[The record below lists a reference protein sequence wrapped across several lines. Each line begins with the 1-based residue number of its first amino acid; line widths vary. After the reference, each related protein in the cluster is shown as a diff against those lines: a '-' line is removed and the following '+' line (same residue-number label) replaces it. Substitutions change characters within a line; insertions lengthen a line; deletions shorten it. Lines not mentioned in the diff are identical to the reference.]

1 MKKILIG
8 LSTFSLLVSSSSI
21 VSCTIT
27 YQFKNNYLDQIKLFL
42 NTSAIASQ
50 AIILSDKNTTNISTD
65 YSLKTFSQTKIS
77 DLYKN
82 KEKELV
88 DKYIIDKKLTYEYQF
103 KSMFLTLEK
112 QDWTNKLKQVA
123 LLEKDKNTNL
133 DLNWNDQTTRT
144 TENNTFKTLS
154 LISAGINFLFS
165 GDFTPNQQ
173 GNLINNFLS
182 NQSALLEST
191 VFNNNKFTNLIEQL
205 NKIEENKF
213 YNIANSLFSQPDW
226 FTNSNN
232 NNNNNLAQKTLKE
245 ILEFSSQKLWDEILP
260 KDNKQDLKIDW
271 SKIIKPLI
279 DLLKAFSIYQN
290 LIEQKSDK
298 TLNYSTMQPLY
309 LFSKEK
315 TNSEFL
321 YEILQTDLQT
331 IYKDKTEEQIK
342 QEINSIDLKKI
353 ISFLKNSFVF
363 EKEDKYGYKFQ
374 KFIVM
379 LLGSSSQVEQK
390 NNITNNFLISPFYKW
405 YEQKNN
411 KEAFKK
417 IIIEKLNKI
426 EKIKPFASIIS
437 NYVPILFEIIKA
449 FHQDLVEQGV
459 NNKLKTE
466 LNKYLSLAK
475 VILPSLG
482 VDKKVVEFLDSKA
495 LKDFLN
501 NCFLALY
508 NQGFLKEVFILI
520 NQLSDK
526 QVFNNQIIDNIS
538 NFYNLTSL
546 KLDKFLDY
554 LLSLIKKPINGKNS
568 FDEFQFLY
576 GLKDLSISQIIKNLE
591 NFYNKDDLSY
601 IFNLDNFKNLLDVI
615 FNKNITSSFKYDKG
629 QLETKNALS
638 TILTLLALNPNKVED
653 LKINITSDNNK
664 ISDSVNKQIQEKQY
678 GLASVILLGYNN
690 DKKAFYENSIL
701 DNVSNLFG
709 HSQKDLNKEAS
720 KNAINVLIKSYLE
733 LINWFQNKSIKKYA
747 KDNFEIYLDQN
758 NWTIELID
766 QKGNIDNLNETLTIN
781 YMLKFKNPKDSK
793 QNWTYKVSLIR
804 TSNSNQ
810 PWKIAQITKLNNNK

>member
-27 YQFKNNYLDQIKLFL
+27 YQFKNNYLDQIKLLL

-50 AIILSDKNTTNISTD
+50 SIILSDKNTTNISTD

-82 KEKELV
+82 QEKELV

-165 GDFTPNQQ
+165 GDFTANQQ

-191 VFNNNKFTNLIEQL
+191 VFNNNKFTNFTEQL
-205 NKIEENKF
+205 NKIEDNKF

-232 NNNNNLAQKTLKE
+232 NNNNLAQKTLKE
-245 ILEFSSQKLWDEILP
+245 ILEFSSQKLWDQILP

-271 SKIIKPLI
+271 SKLIKPLI

-353 ISFLKNSFVF
+353 ITSLKNSLVF

-379 LLGSSSQVEQK
+379 LLGSSSEVEQK

-411 KEAFKK
+411 KELLKK

-482 VDKKVVEFLDSKA
+482 VDKKVIEFLDSKA

-508 NQGFLKEVFILI
+508 NQDFLKEVFILI

-538 NFYNLTSL
+538 TFYNLTSL

-615 FNKNITSSFKYDKG
+615 FNKNITSSFKYNKE

-638 TILTLLALNPNKVED
+638 TILTLLALNPNKVEN

-733 LINWFQNKSIKKYA
+733 LINWFQNTSIKKYA
-747 KDNFEIYLDQN
+747 KDNFDVYLDQN

-781 YMLKFKNPKDSK
+781 YMLKFKNLNNNK

>member
-123 LLEKDKNTNL
+123 LLEKDKTTNL

-165 GDFTPNQQ
+165 GDFTANQQ

-232 NNNNNLAQKTLKE
+232 NNNNLAQKTLKE

-271 SKIIKPLI
+271 SKLIKPLI
-279 DLLKAFSIYQN
+279 DLLKAFSIYQT

-405 YEQKNN
+405 YEKENN
-411 KEAFKK
+411 KETFKK

-437 NYVPILFEIIKA
+437 NYVPILFEIMKA

-501 NCFLALY
+501 NCFLVLY
-508 NQGFLKEVFILI
+508 NQDFLKEVFILI

-615 FNKNITSSFKYDKG
+615 FNKNITSSFKYNKE
-629 QLETKNALS
+629 QLETKNDLS

-690 DKKAFYENSIL
+690 GKKAFYENSIL

-709 HSQKDLNKEAS
+709 HNQKDLKKEAS

-733 LINWFQNKSIKKYA
+733 LVNWFQNVSIKKYA

-781 YMLKFKNPKDSK
+781 YMLKFKNPNNNK

-810 PWKIAQITKLNNNK
+810 PWKIAQITKLNDNK

>member
-27 YQFKNNYLDQIKLFL
+27 YQFKNNYLDQIKLLL

-50 AIILSDKNTTNISTD
+50 SIILSDKNTTNISTD

-82 KEKELV
+82 QEKELV
-88 DKYIIDKKLTYEYQF
+88 DKYIIDKKLTYKYQF

-165 GDFTPNQQ
+165 GDFTANQQ

-191 VFNNNKFTNLIEQL
+191 VFNNNKFTNFTEQL
-205 NKIEENKF
+205 NKIEDNKF

-232 NNNNNLAQKTLKE
+232 NNNNLAQKTLKE
-245 ILEFSSQKLWDEILP
+245 ILEFSSQKLWDQILP

-271 SKIIKPLI
+271 SKLIKPLI

-353 ISFLKNSFVF
+353 ITSLKNSLVF

-379 LLGSSSQVEQK
+379 LLGSSSEVEQK

-411 KEAFKK
+411 KELLKK

-482 VDKKVVEFLDSKA
+482 VDKKVIEFLDSKA

-508 NQGFLKEVFILI
+508 NQDFLKEVFILI

-526 QVFNNQIIDNIS
+526 QVFNNQIIDNILT
-538 NFYNLTSL
+538 FYNLTSL

-615 FNKNITSSFKYDKG
+615 FNKNITSSFKYNKE

-638 TILTLLALNPNKVED
+638 TILTLLALNPNKVEN

-733 LINWFQNKSIKKYA
+733 LINWFQNTSIKKYA
-747 KDNFEIYLDQN
+747 KDNFDVYLDQN

-781 YMLKFKNPKDSK
+781 YMLKFKNLNNNK

>member
-27 YQFKNNYLDQIKLFL
+27 YQFKNNYLDQIKLLL

-50 AIILSDKNTTNISTD
+50 SIILSDKNTTNISTD

-82 KEKELV
+82 QEKELV

-165 GDFTPNQQ
+165 GDFTANQQ

-191 VFNNNKFTNLIEQL
+191 VFNNNKFTNFTEQL
-205 NKIEENKF
+205 NKIEDNKF

-232 NNNNNLAQKTLKE
+232 NNNNLAQKTLKE
-245 ILEFSSQKLWDEILP
+245 ILEFSSQKLWDQILP

-271 SKIIKPLI
+271 SKLIKPLI

-353 ISFLKNSFVF
+353 ITSLKNSLVF

-379 LLGSSSQVEQK
+379 LLGSSSEVEQK

-411 KEAFKK
+411 KELLKK

-482 VDKKVVEFLDSKA
+482 VDKKVIEFLDSKA

-508 NQGFLKEVFILI
+508 NQDFLKEVFILI

-526 QVFNNQIIDNIS
+526 QVFNNQIIDNILT
-538 NFYNLTSL
+538 FYNLTSL

-615 FNKNITSSFKYDKG
+615 FNKNITSSFKYNKE

-638 TILTLLALNPNKVED
+638 TILTLLALNPNKVEN

-733 LINWFQNKSIKKYA
+733 LINWFQNTSIKKYA
-747 KDNFEIYLDQN
+747 KDNFDVYLDQN

-781 YMLKFKNPKDSK
+781 YMLKFKNLNNNK

>member
-27 YQFKNNYLDQIKLFL
+27 YQFKNNYLDQIKLLL

-50 AIILSDKNTTNISTD
+50 SIILSDKNTTNISTD

-82 KEKELV
+82 QEKELV

-165 GDFTPNQQ
+165 GDFTANQQ

-191 VFNNNKFTNLIEQL
+191 VFNNNKFTNFTEQL
-205 NKIEENKF
+205 NKIEDNKF
-213 YNIANSLFSQPDW
+213 YNVANSLFSQPDW
-226 FTNSNN
+226 FTNSN

-245 ILEFSSQKLWDEILP
+245 ILEFSSQKLWDQILP

-271 SKIIKPLI
+271 SKLIKPLI

-353 ISFLKNSFVF
+353 ITSLKNSLVF

-379 LLGSSSQVEQK
+379 LLGSSSEVEQK

-411 KEAFKK
+411 KELLKK

-482 VDKKVVEFLDSKA
+482 VDKKVIEFLDSKA

-508 NQGFLKEVFILI
+508 NQDFLKEVFILI

-526 QVFNNQIIDNIS
+526 QVFNNQIIDNILT
-538 NFYNLTSL
+538 FYNLTSL

-615 FNKNITSSFKYDKG
+615 FNKNITSSFKYNKE

-638 TILTLLALNPNKVED
+638 TILTLLALNPNKVEN

-664 ISDSVNKQIQEKQY
+664 ISDSINKQIQEKQY

-733 LINWFQNKSIKKYA
+733 LINWFQNTSIKKYA
-747 KDNFEIYLDQN
+747 KDNFDVYLDQN
-758 NWTIELID
+758 NWTIKLID

-781 YMLKFKNPKDSK
+781 YMLKFKNLNNNK

>member
-27 YQFKNNYLDQIKLFL
+27 YQFKNNYLDQIKLLL

-50 AIILSDKNTTNISTD
+50 SIILSDKNTTNISTD

-82 KEKELV
+82 QEKELV

-165 GDFTPNQQ
+165 GDFTANQQ

-191 VFNNNKFTNLIEQL
+191 VFNNNKFTNFTEQL
-205 NKIEENKF
+205 NKIEDNKF

-232 NNNNNLAQKTLKE
+232 NNLAQKTLKE
-245 ILEFSSQKLWDEILP
+245 ILEFSSQKLWDQILP

-271 SKIIKPLI
+271 SKLIKPLI

-353 ISFLKNSFVF
+353 ITSLKNSLVF

-379 LLGSSSQVEQK
+379 LLGSSSEVEQK

-411 KEAFKK
+411 KELLKK

-482 VDKKVVEFLDSKA
+482 VDKKVIEFLDSKA

-508 NQGFLKEVFILI
+508 NQDFLKEVFILI

-538 NFYNLTSL
+538 TFYNLTSL

-615 FNKNITSSFKYDKG
+615 FNKNITSSFKYNKE

-638 TILTLLALNPNKVED
+638 TILTLLALNPNKVEN

-733 LINWFQNKSIKKYA
+733 LINWFQNTSIKKYA
-747 KDNFEIYLDQN
+747 KDNFDVYLDQN

-781 YMLKFKNPKDSK
+781 YMLKFKNLNNNK

>member
-112 QDWTNKLKQVA
+112 QDWTNKLKQVS

-165 GDFTPNQQ
+165 GDFTANQQ
-173 GNLINNFLS
+173 GSLINNFLS

-191 VFNNNKFTNLIEQL
+191 VFNNNKFTNFIEQL

-226 FTNSNN
+226 FTNS
-232 NNNNNLAQKTLKE
+232 NNNNLAQKTLKE

-271 SKIIKPLI
+271 SKLIKPLI
-279 DLLKAFSIYQN
+279 DLLKAFSIYQT

-374 KFIVM
+374 KFIVI

-405 YEQKNN
+405 YEQENN
-411 KEAFKK
+411 KETFKK

-437 NYVPILFEIIKA
+437 NYVPILFEIMKA

-482 VDKKVVEFLDSKA
+482 VDKKVIEFLDSKA

-508 NQGFLKEVFILI
+508 NQDFLKEVFILT

-576 GLKDLSISQIIKNLE
+576 GLKDLSISQIIKKLE

-615 FNKNITSSFKYDKG
+615 FNKNITSSFKYNKE

-638 TILTLLALNPNKVED
+638 TILTLLALNPNKVEN

-733 LINWFQNKSIKKYA
+733 LINWFQNVSIKRYA

-758 NWTIELID
+758 NWAIELID

-810 PWKIAQITKLNNNK
+810 PWKIAQITKLNDNK

>member
-27 YQFKNNYLDQIKLFL
+27 YQFKNNYLDQIKLLL

-50 AIILSDKNTTNISTD
+50 SIILSDKNTTNISTD

-82 KEKELV
+82 QEKELV

-133 DLNWNDQTTRT
+133 DLNWNDQTART

-165 GDFTPNQQ
+165 GDFTANQQ

-191 VFNNNKFTNLIEQL
+191 VFNNNKFTNFTEQL
-205 NKIEENKF
+205 NKIEDNKF

-245 ILEFSSQKLWDEILP
+245 ILEFSSQKLWDQILP

-271 SKIIKPLI
+271 SKLIKPLI

-353 ISFLKNSFVF
+353 ITSLKNSLVF

-379 LLGSSSQVEQK
+379 LLGSSSEVEQK

-411 KEAFKK
+411 KELLKK

-482 VDKKVVEFLDSKA
+482 VDKKVIEFLDSKA

-508 NQGFLKEVFILI
+508 NQDFLKEVFILI

-526 QVFNNQIIDNIS
+526 QVFNNQIIDNILT
-538 NFYNLTSL
+538 FYNLTSL

-615 FNKNITSSFKYDKG
+615 FNKNITSSFKYNKE

-638 TILTLLALNPNKVED
+638 TILTLLALNPNKVEN

-733 LINWFQNKSIKKYA
+733 LINWFQNTSIKKYA
-747 KDNFEIYLDQN
+747 KDNFDVYLDQN

-781 YMLKFKNPKDSK
+781 YMLKFKNLNNNK

>member
-27 YQFKNNYLDQIKLFL
+27 YQFKNNYLDQIKLLL

-50 AIILSDKNTTNISTD
+50 SIILSDKNTTNISTD

-82 KEKELV
+82 QEKELV

-165 GDFTPNQQ
+165 GDFTANQQ

-191 VFNNNKFTNLIEQL
+191 VFNNNKFTNFTEQL
-205 NKIEENKF
+205 NKIEDNKF

-232 NNNNNLAQKTLKE
+232 NNNLAQKTLKE
-245 ILEFSSQKLWDEILP
+245 ILEFSSQKLWDQILP

-271 SKIIKPLI
+271 SKLIKPLI

-353 ISFLKNSFVF
+353 ITSLKNSLVF

-379 LLGSSSQVEQK
+379 LLGSSSEVEQK

-411 KEAFKK
+411 KELLKK

-482 VDKKVVEFLDSKA
+482 VDKKVIEFLDSKA

-508 NQGFLKEVFILI
+508 NQDFLKEVFILI

-538 NFYNLTSL
+538 TFYNLTSL

-615 FNKNITSSFKYDKG
+615 FNKNITSSFKYNKE

-638 TILTLLALNPNKVED
+638 TILTLLALNPNKVEN

-733 LINWFQNKSIKKYA
+733 LINWFQNTSIKKYA
-747 KDNFEIYLDQN
+747 KDNFDVYLDQN

-781 YMLKFKNPKDSK
+781 YMLKFKNLNNNK

>member
-27 YQFKNNYLDQIKLFL
+27 YQFKNNYLDQIKLLL

-50 AIILSDKNTTNISTD
+50 SIILSDKNTTNISTD

-82 KEKELV
+82 QEKELV

-165 GDFTPNQQ
+165 GDFTANQQ

-191 VFNNNKFTNLIEQL
+191 VFNNNKFTNFTEQL
-205 NKIEENKF
+205 NKIEDNKF

-232 NNNNNLAQKTLKE
+232 NNLAQKTLKE
-245 ILEFSSQKLWDEILP
+245 ILEFSSQKLWDQILP

-271 SKIIKPLI
+271 SKLIKPLI

-353 ISFLKNSFVF
+353 ITSLKNSLVF

-379 LLGSSSQVEQK
+379 LLGSSSEVEQK

-411 KEAFKK
+411 KELLKK

-482 VDKKVVEFLDSKA
+482 VDKKVIEFLDSKA

-508 NQGFLKEVFILI
+508 NQDFLKEVFILI

-538 NFYNLTSL
+538 TFYNLTSL

-615 FNKNITSSFKYDKG
+615 FNKNITSSFKYNKE

-638 TILTLLALNPNKVED
+638 TILTLLALNSNKVEN

-733 LINWFQNKSIKKYA
+733 LINWFQNTSIKKYA
-747 KDNFEIYLDQN
+747 KDNFDVYLDQN

-781 YMLKFKNPKDSK
+781 YMLKFKNLNNNK

>member
-27 YQFKNNYLDQIKLFL
+27 YQFKNNYLDQIKLLL

-50 AIILSDKNTTNISTD
+50 SIILSDKNTTNISTD

-82 KEKELV
+82 QEKELV

-165 GDFTPNQQ
+165 GDFTANQQ

-191 VFNNNKFTNLIEQL
+191 VFNNNKFTNFTEQL
-205 NKIEENKF
+205 NKIEDNKF

-232 NNNNNLAQKTLKE
+232 NNNNLAQKTLKE
-245 ILEFSSQKLWDEILP
+245 ILEFSSQKLWDQILP

-271 SKIIKPLI
+271 SKLIKPLI

-353 ISFLKNSFVF
+353 ITSLKNSLVF

-379 LLGSSSQVEQK
+379 LLGSSSEVEQK

-411 KEAFKK
+411 KELLKK

-482 VDKKVVEFLDSKA
+482 VDKKVIEFLDSKA

-508 NQGFLKEVFILI
+508 NQDFLKEVFILI

-526 QVFNNQIIDNIS
+526 QVFNNQIIDNILT
-538 NFYNLTSL
+538 FYNLTSL

-615 FNKNITSSFKYDKG
+615 FNKNITSSFKYNKE

-638 TILTLLALNPNKVED
+638 TILTLLALNPNKVEN

-664 ISDSVNKQIQEKQY
+664 ISDSINKQIQEKQY

-733 LINWFQNKSIKKYA
+733 LINWFQNTSIKKYA
-747 KDNFEIYLDQN
+747 KDNFDVYLDQN
-758 NWTIELID
+758 NWTIKLID

-781 YMLKFKNPKDSK
+781 YMLKFKNLNNNK

>member
-1 MKKILIG
+1 MKKILIS

-27 YQFKNNYLDQIKLFL
+27 YQFKNNYLDQIKLLL

-50 AIILSDKNTTNISTD
+50 SIILSDKNTTNISTD

-82 KEKELV
+82 QEKQLV
-88 DKYIIDKKLTYEYQF
+88 DKYIVDKKITYEYQF

-112 QDWTNKLKQVA
+112 QDWTNKLKQIA

-191 VFNNNKFTNLIEQL
+191 VFNNNKFTNLIDQL

-232 NNNNNLAQKTLKE
+232 KNLTQKTLKE

-260 KDNKQDLKIDW
+260 NDNKQDLKIDW

-353 ISFLKNSFVF
+353 IWFLKNNLVF

-379 LLGSSSQVEQK
+379 LLGSSSEVEQK

-411 KEAFKK
+411 KELLKK

-437 NYVPILFEIIKA
+437 NYLPILFDIIKA

-482 VDKKVVEFLDSKA
+482 IDKKVIEFLDSKA

-508 NQGFLKEVFILI
+508 NQDFLKEVFILI
-520 NQLSDK
+520 NQLSDR

-538 NFYNLTSL
+538 NIYNLTNL

-554 LLSLIKKPINGKNS
+554 LLSLIKKPISGKNS

-615 FNKNITSSFKYDKG
+615 FNKNITSSFKYNKE

-638 TILTLLALNPNKVED
+638 TILTILALNPNKVED

-664 ISDSVNKQIQEKQY
+664 ISDSVNKQIEEKQY

-690 DKKAFYENSIL
+690 DKKRFYENSIL

-733 LINWFQNKSIKKYA
+733 LINWFQNVSIKKYA
-747 KDNFEIYLDQN
+747 KDNFDVYLDQN
-758 NWTIELID
+758 NWTTELID

-781 YMLKFKNPKDSK
+781 YMLKFKNPNNNK
-793 QNWTYKVSLIR
+793 QNWTYKISLIR

>member
-27 YQFKNNYLDQIKLFL
+27 YQFKNNYLDQIKLLL

-50 AIILSDKNTTNISTD
+50 SIILSDKNTTNISTD

-82 KEKELV
+82 QEKELV

-165 GDFTPNQQ
+165 GDFTANQQ

-191 VFNNNKFTNLIEQL
+191 VFNNNKFTNFTEQL
-205 NKIEENKF
+205 NKIEDNKF

-232 NNNNNLAQKTLKE
+232 NNLAQKTLKE
-245 ILEFSSQKLWDEILP
+245 ILEFSSQKLWDQILP

-271 SKIIKPLI
+271 SKLIKPLI

-353 ISFLKNSFVF
+353 ITSLKNSLVF

-379 LLGSSSQVEQK
+379 LLGSSSEVEQK

-411 KEAFKK
+411 KELLKK

-482 VDKKVVEFLDSKA
+482 VDKKVIEFLDSKA

-508 NQGFLKEVFILI
+508 NQDFLKEVFILI

-538 NFYNLTSL
+538 TFYNLTSL

-615 FNKNITSSFKYDKG
+615 FNKNITSSFKYNKE

-638 TILTLLALNPNKVED
+638 TILTLLALNPNKVEN

-733 LINWFQNKSIKKYA
+733 LINWFQNTSIKKYA
-747 KDNFEIYLDQN
+747 KDNFDVYLDQN

-781 YMLKFKNPKDSK
+781 YMLKFKNLNNNK

-810 PWKIAQITKLNNNK
+810 PWKIAQITKLNNK

>member
-27 YQFKNNYLDQIKLFL
+27 YQFKNNYLDQIKLLL

-50 AIILSDKNTTNISTD
+50 SIILSDKNTTNISTD

-82 KEKELV
+82 QEKELV

-165 GDFTPNQQ
+165 GDFTANQQ

-191 VFNNNKFTNLIEQL
+191 VFNNNKFTNFTEQL
-205 NKIEENKF
+205 NKIEDNKF

-245 ILEFSSQKLWDEILP
+245 ILEFSSQKLWDQILP

-271 SKIIKPLI
+271 SKLIKPLI

-353 ISFLKNSFVF
+353 ITSLKNSLVF

-379 LLGSSSQVEQK
+379 LLGSSSEVEQK

-411 KEAFKK
+411 KELLKK

-482 VDKKVVEFLDSKA
+482 VDKKVIEFLDSKA

-508 NQGFLKEVFILI
+508 NQDFLKEVFILI

-526 QVFNNQIIDNIS
+526 QVFNNQIIDNILT
-538 NFYNLTSL
+538 FYNLTSL

-615 FNKNITSSFKYDKG
+615 FNKNITSSFKYNKE

-638 TILTLLALNPNKVED
+638 TILTLLALNPNKVEN

-733 LINWFQNKSIKKYA
+733 LINWFQNTSIKKYA
-747 KDNFEIYLDQN
+747 KDNFDVYLDQN

-781 YMLKFKNPKDSK
+781 YMLKFKNLNNNK

>member
-1 MKKILIG
+1 MKKILIS

-27 YQFKNNYLDQIKLFL
+27 YQFKNNYLDQIKLLL

-50 AIILSDKNTTNISTD
+50 SIILSDKNTTNISTD

-82 KEKELV
+82 QEKQLV
-88 DKYIIDKKLTYEYQF
+88 DKYIVDKKITYEYQF

-112 QDWTNKLKQVA
+112 QDWTNKLKQIA

-144 TENNTFKTLS
+144 TENNAFKTLS

-191 VFNNNKFTNLIEQL
+191 VFNNNKFTNLIDQL

-232 NNNNNLAQKTLKE
+232 KNLTQKTLKE

-260 KDNKQDLKIDW
+260 NNNKQDLKIDW

-353 ISFLKNSFVF
+353 IWFLKNNLVF

-374 KFIVM
+374 KFIVT
-379 LLGSSSQVEQK
+379 LLGSSSEVEQK

-411 KEAFKK
+411 KELLKK

-426 EKIKPFASIIS
+426 EKIKPFSSIIS
-437 NYVPILFEIIKA
+437 NYLPILFDIIKA

-482 VDKKVVEFLDSKA
+482 IDKKVIEFLDSKA

-508 NQGFLKEVFILI
+508 NQDFLKEVFILI
-520 NQLSDK
+520 NQLSDR

-538 NFYNLTSL
+538 NIYNLTNL

-554 LLSLIKKPINGKNS
+554 LLSLIKKPISGKNS

-615 FNKNITSSFKYDKG
+615 FNKNITSSFKYNKE

-638 TILTLLALNPNKVED
+638 TILTILALNPNKVED

-664 ISDSVNKQIQEKQY
+664 ISDSVNKQIEEKQY

-690 DKKAFYENSIL
+690 DKKRFYENSIL

-733 LINWFQNKSIKKYA
+733 LINWFQNVSIKKYA
-747 KDNFEIYLDQN
+747 KDNFDVYLDQN
-758 NWTIELID
+758 NWTTELID

-781 YMLKFKNPKDSK
+781 YMLKFKNPNNNK
-793 QNWTYKVSLIR
+793 QNWTYKISLIR

>member
-27 YQFKNNYLDQIKLFL
+27 YQFKNNYLDQIKLLL

-50 AIILSDKNTTNISTD
+50 SIILSDKNTTNISTD

-82 KEKELV
+82 QEKELV
-88 DKYIIDKKLTYEYQF
+88 DKYIIDKKLTYKYQF

-165 GDFTPNQQ
+165 GDFTANQQ

-191 VFNNNKFTNLIEQL
+191 VFNNNKFTNFTEQL
-205 NKIEENKF
+205 NKIEDNKF

-232 NNNNNLAQKTLKE
+232 NNLAQKTLKE
-245 ILEFSSQKLWDEILP
+245 ILEFSSQKLWDQILP

-271 SKIIKPLI
+271 SKLIKPLI

-353 ISFLKNSFVF
+353 ITSLKNSLVF

-379 LLGSSSQVEQK
+379 LLGSSSEVEQK

-411 KEAFKK
+411 KELLKK

-482 VDKKVVEFLDSKA
+482 VDKKVIEFLDSKA

-508 NQGFLKEVFILI
+508 NQDFLKEVFILI

-538 NFYNLTSL
+538 TFYNLTSL

-615 FNKNITSSFKYDKG
+615 FNKNITSSFKYNKE

-638 TILTLLALNPNKVED
+638 TILTLLALNPNKVEN

-733 LINWFQNKSIKKYA
+733 LINWFQNTSIKKYA
-747 KDNFEIYLDQN
+747 KDNFDVYLDQN

-781 YMLKFKNPKDSK
+781 YMLKFKNLNNNK